1 MGPVILVLFVGVLVF
16 STSAYPE
23 IAVAVAFLELL
34 VIVRAL
40 MVAVELGDSICIRNA
55 YRTTRLEAS
64 RVARFHPAKVALG
77 GVGSGGCLAIEDSSG
92 ATYRIDA
99 TIGSGYRGSG
109 RAFAGT
115 TRRFEHVAGWA
126 RSRGI
131 KVEGSPDDTVG

>member
-1 MGPVILVLFVGVLVF
+1 MVLFVGILVF

-23 IAVAVAFLELL
+23 IAVAVGLLELL

-40 MVAVELGDSICIRNA
+40 RVAVELGDSICIRNA
-55 YRTTRLEAS
+55 YGTTRLEAS
-64 RVARFHPAKVALG
+64 QVARFYPAKVALG
-77 GVGSGGCLAIEDSSG
+77 GVGSGGCLSIEDSFH

-115 TRRFEHVAGWA
+115 SRRFERVAGWA

-131 KVEGSPDDTVG
+131 KVEGTADDTVP